1 MGSPSITS
9 QDQRRI
15 EQLITN
21 WKGTLSWKLLTKA
34 VELQLG
40 IKITRQTLC
49 TYTGIYTKY
58 KKRKSDLRGV
68 TPEVVSSITRSD
80 VTAQERIARLERDV
94 RDLEEKNAQQ
104 LRMIDRMLANASSI
118 PNLDLRVLVKE
129 RPEELKRG
137 PRA

>member
-1 MGSPSITS
+1 MGSPSITA

-15 EQLITN
+15 ERLIAN
-21 WKGTLSWKLLTKA
+21 WKGKLSWKLLTKA
-34 VELQLG
+34 IQLQLG
-40 IKITRQTLC
+40 IKTTRQTLC

-58 KKRKSDLRGV
+58 KKRKADLRGV
-68 TPEVVSSITRSD
+68 TQEVVSSITRSD
-80 VTAQERIARLERDV
+80 ITAQERIARLEKDV

-118 PNLDLRVLVKE
+118 PNLDLRELVKE

-137 PRA
+137 PKS

>member
-1 MGSPSITS
+1 MGSPSITT

-15 EQLITN
+15 ERLIAN
-21 WKGTLSWKLLTKA
+21 WKGMLSWKLLTKA

-40 IKITRQTLC
+40 IKTTRQTLC

-68 TPEVVSSITRSD
+68 TPEVVSSIIRSD

-104 LRMIDRMLANASSI
+104 LRMIDRMLTNASSI

>member
-1 MGSPSITS
+1 MSSPSITA
-9 QDQRRI
+9 QDQRRV
-15 EQLITN
+15 EQLIAS
-21 WKGTLSWKLLTKA
+21 WKGKLSWKLLTKA

-40 IKITRQTLC
+40 IKTTRQTLC

-80 VTAQERIARLERDV
+80 VAAQERIARLERDV

-104 LRMIDRMLANASSI
+104 LRMIDRILANASSI